1 MSKAENLSSNPEL
14 PPELKEAA
22 LDGNLV
28 LFIGAGASMLLGMP
42 SWSGLARKVLEDL
55 RSIDAINYAELDQ
68 LTGLNPREQLSRAAL
83 IAKKEAHSLNLR
95 QYLVKKK
102 ESTIYDLIRSIG
114 AVCVTT
120 NYDHELSPVSLEIP
134 DNRHTAPK
142 AKRVSGIEN
151 LSISDLKIPGTVIH
165 LHGDMENSAGMIVTT
180 RDYLAHYD
188 SKEVQHFLKDLF
200 ARQVVLFIGYG
211 LEEEEILEYMQRRA
225 DVERDKQERNR
236 FSLQAFFRSEQ
247 PLFEKRKKYYKT
259 SFGVHLVGFSRD
271 DEDYT
276 QLEKI
281 LKNWAEQIEVRAP
294 ASIDALAAIDKVT
307 ADG

>member
-42 SWSGLARKVLEDL
+42 SWSGLAWKALEGL
-55 RSIDAINYAELDQ
+55 RDIGAINYAELDQ
-68 LTGLNPREQLSRAAL
+68 LTGLGPREQLSRAAL
-83 IAKKEAHSLNLR
+83 IAKKKNHPLNLR

-102 ESTIYDLIRSIG
+102 KSTIYDLIKSIG

-134 DNRHTAPK
+134 DKRHTAPK
-142 AKRVSGIEN
+142 AKRVSGVEN

-165 LHGDMENSAGMIVTT
+165 LHGDMGKPAGMIVTT
-180 RDYLAHYD
+180 QDYLAHYD
-188 SKEVQHFLKDLF
+188 SKVVQHFLKDLF
-200 ARQVVLFIGYG
+200 DSRVVLFIGYG
-211 LEEEEILEYMQRRA
+211 LKETEILKYMQRRA
-225 DVERDKQERNR
+225 GVERDKQVRNR
-236 FSLQAFFRSEQ
+236 FSLQAFFRSGQ
-247 PLFEKRKKYYKT
+247 PLFDKLKECYEA
-259 SFGVHLVGFSRD
+259 SFGVHLVGFLRD
-271 DEDYT
+271 YEDYA